1 VANEL
6 EPDEAESEDDAA
18 SEESEPSEESKDH
31 EQPLL
36 THLLE
41 LRMRLLWAM
50 AGFVVVLLPLAVFAR
65 QFYHFLAEPL
75 LKLLPH
81 GSSMI
86 ATQVASPFVAPLKLA
101 AVLALAIS
109 LPWVLYQIWAFVAP
123 GLYKNER
130 KLVVPLL
137 ATSTLLFY
145 LGVAFAY
152 FLVLPRV
159 FGFFLSVTPL
169 GVAVMTDI
177 NQYLDFVLKLFVAFG
192 VVFETPVAIVLLV
205 WTGFVTPKKLRKQR
219 PYVLVGVFVIAA
231 IIAPPDVLSQI
242 MLAVSMYLLYEVG
255 IIWAG
260 WMLRLK
266 GPGSNDKE
274 QQPG

>member
-1 VANEL
+1 MANEL
-6 EPDEAESEDDAA
+6 EPDEAEPQADSESEDR
-18 SEESEPSEESKDH
+18 

-41 LRMRLLWAM
+41 LRQRLLRAM
-50 AGFVVVLLPLAVFAR
+50 VGFILVLLPLAVFAR
-65 QFYHFLAEPL
+65 QLYHVLAEPL

-86 ATQVASPFVAPLKLA
+86 ATEVASPFIAPLKLA
-101 AVLALAIS
+101 AVLAFAIS

-152 FLVLPRV
+152 FLVLPRI
-159 FGFFLSVTPL
+159 FEFFVSVAPS

-177 NQYLDFVLKLFVAFG
+177 NHYLDFVLKLFLAFG
-192 VVFETPVAIVLLV
+192 FAFETPVAIVLLA
-205 WTGFVTPKKLRKQR
+205 WTGFVTPEKLAQSRQ
-219 PYVLVGVFVIAA
+219 YVLVGVFVIAA
-231 IIAPPDVLSQI
+231 IITPPDVLSQCL
-242 MLAVSMYLLYEVG
+242 LAVSM
-255 IIWAG
+255 
-260 WMLRLK
+260 
-266 GPGSNDKE
+266 
-274 QQPG
+274 